1 MSTRNICIHE
11 EIWNTLTNAFLS
23 REPYHT
29 IITMLIIDVAIQN
42 AMVSEA
48 LEQEVSC
55 GQLHV
60 FPVDMLAVL
69 SYTKDVTMPEKY
81 KKKKK
86 KKKKKMHQ
94 LIGDFLFYIPFNIIQ
109 VILRQWKGDKGMLS
123 A

>member
-1 MSTRNICIHE
+1 MSTRNIYIHE

-86 KKKKKMHQ
+86 KKKMHR
-94 LIGDFLFYIPFNIIQ
+94 L
-109 VILRQWKGDKGMLS
+109 VISCFTSLS
-123 A
+123 TSSHIETMEGW